1 MAKPI
6 LDDALWTLIEPVLPP
21 PKKRRRRFPGRKP
34 VENRAALSAILF
46 ILRTGVPW
54 ELLPQELGW
63 GSGMTAWRRLA
74 AWQRRGVWRKIHELL
89 LAHLQAADRIDWS
102 RAIIDS
108 SSVRAVHGGKKRAGT
123 PRIEAS
129 WAANITC

>member
-1 MAKPI
+1 M
-6 LDDALWTLIEPVLPP
+6 WTLIEPVLPP

-46 ILRTGVPW
+46 ILRTGIPW

-89 LAHLQAADRIDWS
+89 LAHL
-102 RAIIDS
+102 
-108 SSVRAVHGGKKRAGT
+108 
-123 PRIEAS
+123 
-129 WAANITC
+129 